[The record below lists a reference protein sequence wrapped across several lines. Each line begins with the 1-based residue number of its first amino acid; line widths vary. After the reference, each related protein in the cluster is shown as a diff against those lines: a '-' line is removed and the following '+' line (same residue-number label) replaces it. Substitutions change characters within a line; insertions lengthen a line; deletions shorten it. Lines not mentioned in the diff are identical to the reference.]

1 MNATAA
7 TGSMCVNVP
16 DISTA
21 SRIDVIG
28 VFTDAASVPVIT
40 HTAKIATESDGRL
53 PNWRN
58 VSPQIPPASEP
69 TARIGMKMPPG
80 APEPK
85 LVEVNSTFTTNSTH
99 SMPKPTRAC
108 SAMAIRFEPPPSTSG
123 SQMPIGSASAI
134 AIKGRLHAGSL
145 PYSVWKPSSER
156 FISEPTKPATNPS
169 GISHPYSPSGSWPMV
184 PKSSTGRRPKQYFDT
199 KSAVRDAAVAP
210 IRIAGEKLRC
220 TPSKA
225 NIMPDSGALNAA
237 DRPAAAP
244 AVTR

>member
-1 MNATAA
+1 
-7 TGSMCVNVP
+7 
-16 DISTA
+16 
-21 SRIDVIG
+21 
-28 VFTDAASVPVIT
+28 
-40 HTAKIATESDGRL
+40 
-53 PNWRN
+53 
-58 VSPQIPPASEP
+58 
-69 TARIGMKMPPG
+69 
-80 APEPK
+80 
-85 LVEVNSTFTTNSTH
+85 
-99 SMPKPTRAC
+99 
-108 SAMAIRFEPPPSTSG
+108 MAIMFEPPPSTSG

-237 DRPAAAP
+237 AGAIGTARPMRRFGWTVLRGRARGRRAIRAGL
-244 AVTR
+244 R